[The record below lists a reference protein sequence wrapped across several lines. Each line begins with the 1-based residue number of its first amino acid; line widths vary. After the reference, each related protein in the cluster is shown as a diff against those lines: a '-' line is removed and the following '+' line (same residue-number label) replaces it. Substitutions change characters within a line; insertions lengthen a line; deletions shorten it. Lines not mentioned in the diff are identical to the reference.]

1 MSELVADFVDNLPCS
16 EKKVALDVV
25 AVHCAT
31 REQWKAEL
39 DTSVVEIASGAGV
52 GELGKS
58 REDPIENS
66 SCAEGWQIGTR

>member
-39 DTSVVEIASGAGV
+39 DAASVVELLVAPAWESSGSQ
-52 GELGKS
+52 GK
-58 REDPIENS
+58 IL
-66 SCAEGWQIGTR
+66 